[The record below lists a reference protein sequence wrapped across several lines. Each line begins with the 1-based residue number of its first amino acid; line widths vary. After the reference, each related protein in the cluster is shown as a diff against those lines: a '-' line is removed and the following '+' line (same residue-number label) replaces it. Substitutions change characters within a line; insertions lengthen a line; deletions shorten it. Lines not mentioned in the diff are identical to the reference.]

1 MKRYTP
7 KVVSK
12 WIAAVNLMGKAR
24 PPKPFPGKAPT
35 RIMLRVVDGRRHF
48 EYIGKPSREM
58 KRAYDTFAQKPVHSM
73 DSFAVYAEFDRSGLI
88 TLSKMSIGGMPVRQ
102 TNVELWAHYHP
113 EIMVEHLPN
122 WLRYKFKVVGGK
134 YKLA

>member
-12 WIAAVNLMGKAR
+12 WIAAVNFMGKSR

-35 RIMLRVVDGRRHF
+35 RIMLSAIDGKRF
-48 EYIGKPSREM
+48 FQYIGKPSREI
-58 KRAYDTFAQKPVHSM
+58 KRAYDTFAEKPVCSM
-73 DSFAVYAEFDRSGLI
+73 DSLGVYVEFDRGGLI
-88 TLSKMSIGGMPVRQ
+88 TISKMGAGRIPTRQ
-102 TNVELWAHYHP
+102 TNMELWAYYHP
-113 EIMVEHLPN
+113 EIMVENLPN
-122 WLRYKFKVVGGK
+122 WLRYKFRVVGSK